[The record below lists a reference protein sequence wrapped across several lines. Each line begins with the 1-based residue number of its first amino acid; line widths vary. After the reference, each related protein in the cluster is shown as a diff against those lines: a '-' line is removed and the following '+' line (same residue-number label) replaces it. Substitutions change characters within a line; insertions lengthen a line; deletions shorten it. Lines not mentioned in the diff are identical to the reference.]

1 MLEASYLYQ
10 RQETGDLFIFV
21 NYYWCCRGMDST
33 YEIRVGKSSTGSAVG
48 PFLDRE
54 GNDLA
59 AHGGTLLL
67 GSRTVS
73 SSHTMVGPGHAGIYR
88 DIDGRY
94 AFSFDFMA
102 IDSNDQL
109 YRNQLRELSWDLQG
123 WPVISNRSWFPA
135 ASTMAATGP

>member
-33 YEIRVGKSSTGSAVG
+33 Y
-48 PFLDRE
+48 
-54 GNDLA
+54 
-59 AHGGTLLL
+59 
-67 GSRTVS
+67 
-73 SSHTMVGPGHAGIYR
+73 

-94 AFSFDFMA
+94 TFSFDFMA